1 MRQKRQ
7 APEDK
12 GSKVPGYIV
21 TFSDMITLLLTFF
34 VLLLSLADVQDPEL
48 FNIGRDSFIKSF
60 KHFGL
65 GMLLGKR
72 VVLGF
77 GETKIKHLTNDPDD
91 PSEVR
96 TIDEE
101 RERIRQI
108 FKKISRSMITLPSC
122 IVAERTD
129 FSVANVRFSPGNAT
143 LDEPAKKSLTQ
154 FCLDLQQK
162 PDSKAGTLYVLG
174 LASDKTTEKKQW
186 ILSARRAQVVADF
199 LRNILSSRSGSQ
211 TAYGAFSLPLK
222 WNIYWWGAGPGGDWV
237 SQDSPI
243 SRRSHV
249 LIAVLRASD

>member
-21 TFSDMITLLLTFF
+21 TFSDMVTLLLTFF
-34 VLLLSLADVQDPEL
+34 VLLLTLADIQDPEL
-48 FNIGRDSFIKSF
+48 FNKGRDSFLESLEN
-60 KHFGL
+60 FGL
-65 GMLLGKR
+65 GMLFGKR
-72 VVLGF
+72 AVLGF
-77 GETKIKHLTNDPDD
+77 GETKIKYLANGPDD
-91 PSEVR
+91 SSEVR

-108 FKKISRSMITLPSC
+108 LEKISRSMTTLPSC
-122 IVAERTD
+122 MVAKRAD
-129 FSVANVRFSPGNAT
+129 FSVANVRFSQGNAT
-143 LDEPAKKSLTQ
+143 LNAPAKKSLTQ
-154 FCLDLQQK
+154 FCLDLQQH

-174 LASDKTTEKKQW
+174 LASDRMTEKNQW
-186 ILSARRAQVVADF
+186 ILSAKRAQAVAHFMQD
-199 LRNILSSRSGSQ
+199 ILSLRSGSQ
-211 TAYGAFSLPLK
+211 TAYDALSLSLK
-222 WNIYWWGAGPGGDWV
+222 WRIHWWGAGPGGDWV

>member
-21 TFSDMITLLLTFF
+21 TFSDMVTLLLTFF

-48 FNIGRDSFIKSF
+48 FNIGRDSFLESF
-60 KHFGL
+60 KYFGL
-65 GMLLGKR
+65 GMLLGKQ
-72 VVLGF
+72 VMLGF
-77 GETKIKHLTNDPDD
+77 GETKTKHLTNDPDD

-108 FKKISRSMITLPSC
+108 LEKISRSMTTLPSC

-129 FSVANVRFSPGNAT
+129 FSVPNVRFSAGNAT
-143 LDEPAKKSLTQ
+143 LNEPAKKSLTQ

-162 PDSKAGTLYVLG
+162 PDSKTGTLYVLG

-199 LRNILSSRSGSQ
+199 LRNILSLRSGSQ
-211 TAYGAFSLPLK
+211 TAYDAFSLPLK